1 MTSFYS
7 EDHYVSVGDLFF
19 YKTDQSRAILQTK
32 YKDRLYKS
40 IKGDLPDLKEW
51 SHKLS
56 LQVVL
61 SVLPSEFDTLL
72 NELKMKRDD
81 ADSEQAWLPMH
92 PVHHKPIYQVSSAY
106 CGENKDPSLDAKEG
120 FRRDRDEYDPMIITC
135 DFGAV
140 TRMNEVILKKYNHQN
155 FKE

>member
-51 SHKLS
+51 SHKLKDE
-56 LQVVL
+56 VVL
-61 SVLPSEFDTLL
+61 YSIPTWFGIKLGQTKSVLP
-72 NELKMKRDD
+72 R
-81 ADSEQAWLPMH
+81 
-92 PVHHKPIYQVSSAY
+92 
-106 CGENKDPSLDAKEG
+106 
-120 FRRDRDEYDPMIITC
+120 
-135 DFGAV
+135 
-140 TRMNEVILKKYNHQN
+140 
-155 FKE
+155 